1 MSNPRR
7 IGIGIALTLG
17 ASVALACGP
26 DFPWQLLDNRQA
38 TLAATPS
45 NSFAYEATHLVPA
58 PKDSLRAA
66 ELSEFQREQAT
77 ALFAQAQAEGL
88 TTEQAAQLDEMRAA
102 ETGEAAFAKGAI
114 VPAAVRLYTAGAVD
128 FIRAEEAKAAER
140 FQAVLELP
148 ADDQR
153 ARSVWAAFMLGRLH
167 KRAGDIGK
175 ATEDFALT
183 RALALK
189 GAPDP
194 LGLAVASY
202 GEEARLHLD
211 RATAVLGDDGALPA
225 EPETIATYGRET
237 AAAAALYA
245 EQAAR
250 GSDIGVQSLRII
262 AERLLEK
269 PERISAT
276 VADPLAQRLLVAY
289 VLARESDMPQ
299 QSVQVDPNAPKGTPA
314 PNPLLVML
322 VEAVERSGLD
332 HPAGADRLAALAYRT
347 GRYDLAATLAAK
359 TASPLA
365 SWVKAKLALQRGDLA
380 AAAGFYAEASTAF
393 PSLDAAPSLE
403 DASARLL
410 TGESGVVALARGE
423 YIDALDKL
431 YPVADTYWGDV
442 AYIAERVLTV
452 DELKRFVDAK
462 VPQPAAPPAA
472 APADADA
479 TTDDGSSTKP
489 ATMSSPA
496 GQLRG
501 LLARR
506 LARAG
511 RYQEALAYYQDAS
524 VRDQAAR
531 YAEAL
536 NGVEAGQTRVERA
549 RAWYASALLARQAG
563 MEIMG
568 TEAAP
573 DYSAYDGSFETGI
586 GQETLDGPFI
596 TEQERRRYASS
607 AAAPALRFHYRYI
620 AVDEASHA
628 ADLLPPRSQ
637 AFAAVLCTATGWM
650 MGTRGADQ
658 RVHDLYARYVSEG
671 PYVAWAGNFGRHCPG
686 PDFEG
691 AAQSHYLRDVRNFLS
706 RYRWQV
712 GFGGLVAMGLIAAW
726 LMRRG
731 LAPAK

>member
-1 MSNPRR
+1 
-7 IGIGIALTLG
+7 
-17 ASVALACGP
+17 
-26 DFPWQLLDNRQA
+26 
-38 TLAATPS
+38 
-45 NSFAYEATHLVPA
+45 
-58 PKDSLRAA
+58 
-66 ELSEFQREQAT
+66 
-77 ALFAQAQAEGL
+77 
-88 TTEQAAQLDEMRAA
+88 
-102 ETGEAAFAKGAI
+102 
-114 VPAAVRLYTAGAVD
+114 
-128 FIRAEEAKAAER
+128 
-140 FQAVLELP
+140 
-148 ADDQR
+148 
-153 ARSVWAAFMLGRLH
+153 
-167 KRAGDIGK
+167 
-175 ATEDFALT
+175 
-183 RALALK
+183 
-189 GAPDP
+189 
-194 LGLAVASY
+194 
-202 GEEARLHLD
+202 
-211 RATAVLGDDGALPA
+211 
-225 EPETIATYGRET
+225 
-237 AAAAALYA
+237 
-245 EQAAR
+245 
-250 GSDIGVQSLRII
+250 
-262 AERLLEK
+262 
-269 PERISAT
+269 
-276 VADPLAQRLLVAY
+276 
-289 VLARESDMPQ
+289 
-299 QSVQVDPNAPKGTPA
+299 
-314 PNPLLVML
+314 ML

-380 AAAGFYAEASTAF
+380 AAAGFYAEASSAF

-431 YPVADTYWGDV
+431 YPVANTYWGDV

-452 DELKRFVDAK
+452 DELKRFIDAK
-462 VPQPAAPPAA
+462 VPQPTAPTAA
-472 APADADA
+472 APTDADA
-479 TTDDGSSTKP
+479 TTDDGSSAIP

-511 RYQEALAYYQDAS
+511 RYEEALAYYQDAS

-536 NGVEAGQTRVERA
+536 SGVKAGKTRVERA
-549 RAWYASALLARQAG
+549 RAWYASALLARQVG

-586 GQETLDGPFI
+586 GQEMLDGPFI
-596 TEQERRRYASS
+596 TEEERSRYASS

-671 PYVAWAGNFGRHCPG
+671 PYVAWAANFGRHCPG

-691 AAQSHYLRDVRNFLS
+691 AAQSHYLRDARNFLS
-706 RYRWQV
+706 RYRWPV

>member
-1 MSNPRR
+1 MSNPRL
-7 IGIGIALTLG
+7 IGIGIALSLG

-45 NSFAYEATHLVPA
+45 NSFAYEAAHLVPA
-58 PKDSLRAA
+58 TKDSLKAV

-88 TTEQAAQLDEMRAA
+88 TTEQAAQLAEMRAA

-128 FIRAEEAKAAER
+128 FIMADDAKAAER

-167 KRAGDIGK
+167 KRAGEADK
-175 ATEDFALT
+175 AAEAFALT
-183 RALALK
+183 RTLALK

-211 RATAVLGDDGALPA
+211 RATAVLGDDGALPT
-225 EPETIATYGRET
+225 EPDAIATYGRET

-262 AERLLEK
+262 AEQLLEK

-276 VADPLAQRLLVAY
+276 VADPLVQRLLVAY
-289 VLARESDMPQ
+289 VLARESDLPQ
-299 QSVQVDPNAPKGTPA
+299 QSVQADPNAPKTAPA

-380 AAAGFYAEASTAF
+380 AAAGF
-393 PSLDAAPSLE
+393 LC
-403 DASARLL
+403 R
-410 TGESGVVALARGE
+410 GVERVPEPRCGALARRC
-423 YIDALDKL
+423 
-431 YPVADTYWGDV
+431 
-442 AYIAERVLTV
+442 ER
-452 DELKRFVDAK
+452 
-462 VPQPAAPPAA
+462 AA
-472 APADADA
+472 ADRRKRR
-479 TTDDGSSTKP
+479 GR
-489 ATMSSPA
+489 A
-496 GQLRG
+496 G
-501 LLARR
+501 ARR
-506 LARAG
+506 VHRRARQALSRRQHLLGRRRLYRRARADRG
-511 RYQEALAYYQDAS
+511 R
-524 VRDQAAR
+524 
-531 YAEAL
+531 AEAL
-536 NGVEAGQTRVERA
+536 RRCQGAAAGRPTSRGAGRCRRDHRRRLENQTRDHEQPCRP
-549 RAWYASALLARQAG
+549 
-563 MEIMG
+563 
-568 TEAAP
+568 AP
-573 DYSAYDGSFETGI
+573 
-586 GQETLDGPFI
+586 GPPG
-596 TEQERRRYASS
+596 
-607 AAAPALRFHYRYI
+607 APARPCRAL
-620 AVDEASHA
+620 
-628 ADLLPPRSQ
+628 
-637 AFAAVLCTATGWM
+637 
-650 MGTRGADQ
+650 
-658 RVHDLYARYVSEG
+658 
-671 PYVAWAGNFGRHCPG
+671 
-686 PDFEG
+686 
-691 AAQSHYLRDVRNFLS
+691 
-706 RYRWQV
+706 
-712 GFGGLVAMGLIAAW
+712 
-726 LMRRG
+726 
-731 LAPAK
+731 